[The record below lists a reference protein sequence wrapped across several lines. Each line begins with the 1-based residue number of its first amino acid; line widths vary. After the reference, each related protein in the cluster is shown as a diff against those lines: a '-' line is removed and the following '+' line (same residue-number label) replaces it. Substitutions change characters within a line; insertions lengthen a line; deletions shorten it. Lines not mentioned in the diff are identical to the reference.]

1 MNALLK
7 PMTLDEFVAWEERQE
22 LRYEY
27 DGFVA
32 RAMTGGTL
40 AHSTIQANLL
50 RALGNT
56 LRGGPCRAHGSE
68 LKVRTDSSVRYP
80 DALVTCSRGDPR
92 STFAPDPVVLFEI
105 LSRSTAR
112 SDLGAKNVEY
122 QTLPSLRRYAVL
134 HQSVAAAEVF
144 LRDYDG
150 EWAHEFVGAEGRLAM
165 PEIGVTL
172 PLAEIYEGVEFAA

>member
-1 MNALLK
+1 MTALPK
-7 PMTLDEFVAWEERQE
+7 PITLDEFVAWEERQE

-40 AHSTIQANLL
+40 AHASIQANLI
-50 RALGNT
+50 RVLGNA
-56 LRGGPCRAHGSE
+56 LRGSPCRAYGSE
-68 LKVRTDSSVRYP
+68 LKVRTDTSVRYP

-105 LSRSTAR
+105 VSRSSAGI
-112 SDLGAKNVEY
+112 DLGVKNVEY
-122 QTLPSLRRYAVL
+122 QTLPSVKRYVVLR
-134 HQSVAAAEVF
+134 QSFAAADVF
-144 LRDYDG
+144 QRDDDG
-150 EWAHEFVGAEGRLAM
+150 EWVNEFVSAEGVLAM
-165 PEIGVTL
+165 PEIGVVI